1 MNKIEKCRSMLVAT
15 LKTLTDLSDEAISE
29 LVPSIPIQ
37 TYKKGTILL
46 SQGGKPDINYYLLM
60 GCIRQ
65 YFCNEHGKEITVD
78 IYTNEQSINMFSY
91 ADEDGNSM
99 YSLSCLEE
107 CIMVSCPEIVTRDF
121 ENTQPEFSNML
132 KAFFQKQFIDLQKNL
147 ASFKAQSPEERFRTM
162 VKNRPELLKR
172 VPQNILAS
180 YLDIT
185 PETFSRFKKKL

>member
-46 SQGGKPDINYYLLM
+46 SQGGEPDINYYLLI

-107 CIMVSCPEIVTRDF
+107 CIMVSCPEIIARDF

-132 KAFFQKQFIDLQKNL
+132 KAFFLKQFIDLQKNL